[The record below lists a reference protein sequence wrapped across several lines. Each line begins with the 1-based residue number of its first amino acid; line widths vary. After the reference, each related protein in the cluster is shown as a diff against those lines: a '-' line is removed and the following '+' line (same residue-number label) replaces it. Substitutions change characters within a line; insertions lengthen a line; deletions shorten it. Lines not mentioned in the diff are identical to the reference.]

1 MSAVEE
7 SADIEHSLLEVRIL
21 IPKRTRDIAFAGE
34 EVELAKFQSCAK
46 IERDLVG
53 LPIEFAC
60 RLVNG
65 ELLER
70 AASSRRT
77 PSFAVIHH
85 RAG

>member
-1 MSAVEE
+1 M
-7 SADIEHSLLEVRIL
+7 
-21 IPKRTRDIAFAGE
+21 PKRTRDIAFAGAQ
-34 EVELAKFQSCAK
+34 VELAKFQSCAK
-46 IERDLVG
+46 IEWGLVG

-70 AASSRRT
+70 AASSHRT
-77 PSFAVIHH
+77 PSLAVIHH